1 MIHFAW
7 NRIKN
12 RKFASITII
21 LAFLA
26 VFLLIP
32 IGLDNTKETK
42 LAVQSSIADHGR
54 GSYDLLVRPKNSR
67 TAVEKKAGIVEEN
80 YIGDGQGGI
89 SIEEWQNLKANP
101 AIEVA
106 APVASIGY
114 FTGKQLSVE
123 LPQLEQSTRFTW
135 EFYTTDGYK
144 DYMLS
149 PPRSFIYFKESQPG
163 NVQYLKNL
171 TLGESASGATM
182 EIMLPTAYHLLAAI
196 DIESEEK
203 LTNINFSQLKND
215 IDPLELQAIQG
226 TFGNVPIIKVI
237 QREDIQ
243 VPLTLKL
250 KAEVLELDI
259 EEYRQKL
266 GLSQQDWLMASEESA
281 KQQVI
286 AELNQ
291 KEAVTAIEREID
303 LSSFQRPF
311 DGTPVKI
318 NDQLK
323 AEKADNFVA
332 SRGETPVFFTAQKL
346 DYDLSDEVFKINI
359 VEEGSP
365 PSYKKIEHKG
375 RSLYESQEIPYL
387 LEQVG
392 TFLPTKTE
400 SNQLS
405 SSPLGIYSTAS
416 IQTIQGHILKPTTIP
431 GSFIPQPAG
440 ALISLESAEMIKGP
454 KPIDAIR
461 IRVAGIQAYNDEAQ
475 AKIEKV
481 AIDLLQLG
489 YEVDIVAGS
498 SFVNQTLDVEGIGQV
513 VAPWTTLGVAQ
524 ELEENWNHLTFMTT
538 VLFIAFAFVWFVARL
553 LFEKNLLKN
562 EDELLRIMGWQRKQ
576 IIQRNYIEQYTLLF
590 VAYILSLLLMPFL
603 SLKTSAYW
611 LATIIFVIFIGM
623 LSFVFAINKQ
633 EKKRLIAYKRAY
645 SFLYYW
651 KILMPT
657 MIVLYMSSILLII
670 QTASIGTTIINAQQ
684 SSLGQFTVDATLWF
698 QLAILL
704 STFIL
709 SILGLSECL
718 HALFQTRRTE
728 LEMYHTIGWTR
739 AKIVMHLC
747 KEVFLWT
754 GITIIAG
761 AITGFIVLTIMKFP
775 GVWIVGS
782 ILTALFLLSIV
793 VGGLTIFK
801 TFLSPQGMISK
812 GK

>member
-42 LAVQSSIADHGR
+42 LAVQSSIAVHGR
-54 GSYDLLVRPKNSR
+54 GSYDLLVRPKDSR
-67 TAVEKKAGIVEEN
+67 TTIEQKAGIVEEN
-80 YIGDGQGGI
+80 YIGDSQGGI
-89 SIEEWQNLKANP
+89 SIEEWQNLKEHP
-101 AIEVA
+101 EIEVA

-135 EFYTTDGYK
+135 EFYTTDGSNSYV
-144 DYMLS
+144 LS
-149 PPRSFIYFKESQPG
+149 PPRSLIYFKESQPG
-163 NVQYLKNL
+163 NVQYLKDL

-182 EIMLPTAYHLLAAI
+182 EIMLPTAYHLLSAI
-196 DIESEEK
+196 DIESEQK
-203 LTNINFSQLKND
+203 LTNIDFSQLENE
-215 IDPLELQAIQG
+215 IDPLELQAIHN
-226 TFGNVPIIKVI
+226 TFGNVPILKVI

-250 KAEVLELDI
+250 KAEALEIDI

-266 GLSQQDWLMASEESA
+266 GLSQQDWLMAADTSA
-281 KQQVI
+281 KHQVI
-286 AELNQ
+286 AELNR
-291 KEAVTAIEREID
+291 KEAVTVIEREID
-303 LSSFQRPF
+303 LSSFQKPF

-323 AEKADNFVA
+323 AEKTDNFVA
-332 SRGETPVFFTAQKL
+332 SRGEIPVFFTAQKL
-346 DYDLSDEVFKINI
+346 EYDFSDEIFKINI
-359 VEEGSP
+359 VEKGSP
-365 PSYKKIEHKG
+365 PSYKIIERKG

-392 TFLPTKTE
+392 KFLPSKTE

-416 IQTIQGHILKPTTIP
+416 IKTMQGHILKPTTIP

-440 ALISLESAEMIKGP
+440 ALISIESAEMIKGS

-461 IRVAGIQAYNDEAQ
+461 IKVAGINEYNNEAQ
-475 AKIEKV
+475 VKIEEV
-481 AIDLLQLG
+481 AIDLLKLG

-498 SFVNQTLDVEGIGQV
+498 SFVNQMLDVEGIGKV
-513 VAPWTTLGVAQ
+513 IAPWTTLGVAQ
-524 ELEENWNHLTFMTT
+524 ELEENWNHLTFITT
-538 VLFIAFAFVWFVARL
+538 ILFIAFAFVWFVARL
-553 LFEKNLLKN
+553 LFEKNLLQN
-562 EDELLRIMGWQRKQ
+562 EDDLLRIVGWQRKQ
-576 IIQRNYIEQYTLLF
+576 IIQRNYIEQYILLF
-590 VAYILSLLLMPFL
+590 VAYILSILLIPFL

-611 LATIIFVIFIGM
+611 MATIIFVIFIII

-633 EKKRLIAYKRAY
+633 EKKRLIAYKRTY
-645 SFLYYW
+645 SFLYYR
-651 KILMPT
+651 KILIPT
-657 MIVLYMSSILLII
+657 MVVLYMSTVLLII
-670 QTASIGTTIINAQQ
+670 QTASIGTTIVNAQK
-684 SSLGQFTVDATLWF
+684 SSLGQFTVDITLWF
-698 QLAILL
+698 QIAILL

-718 HALFQTRRTE
+718 HSLFQNRRNE
-728 LEMYHTIGWTR
+728 LEMYHIIGWKR
-739 AKIVMHLC
+739 AKILMHLF

-754 GITIIAG
+754 GIT
-761 AITGFIVLTIMKFP
+761 M
-775 GVWIVGS
+775 IVGS
-782 ILTALFLLSIV
+782 ITGFLFLTILKFPEFWIIGSILTSLVLLSV
-793 VGGLTIFK
+793 VIGGLTILK
-801 TFLSPQGMISK
+801 TILSPQRVIR
-812 GK
+812 